1 MKFNVL
7 IPTLN
12 EAGHIA
18 DTVRTSLTLGD
29 VFVLDS
35 FSTDGTQD
43 LARQAGATVV
53 EHPFENYS
61 KQKNWALDNLPWTGE
76 WIFILDADERITPRL
91 RQEMNR
97 RVEEDHHVDGYYVNR
112 KLLIF
117 GQQVTHG
124 GLYPSWNLRLFR
136 RGRARYED
144 RSVHE
149 HMVCDGPTSYLGE
162 AMLHIRL
169 ESMTEYLAKHVKYAE
184 MESDEW
190 VKLKLGTSRE
200 ASTEKLFRRHLRF
213 RQWLRRHAWRYTP
226 CRPLLRW
233 VYMYVWKLGFLDGR
247 AGWRLAWLM
256 ANYEYMI
263 STLYADKLYAARQP
277 RPADERDRQTVPAPC
292 RRTRPHPSND
302 AS

>member
-1 MKFNVL
+1 MTFNVL

-12 EAGHIA
+12 EATHIA
-18 DTVRTSLTLGD
+18 EAVRTSRLLGD

-35 FSTDGTQD
+35 HSRDGTQQ
-43 LARQAGATVV
+43 LAADAGATVV
-53 EHPFENYS
+53 EHTFENYS

-76 WIFILDADERITPRL
+76 WIFILDADERITPAL
-91 RQEMNR
+91 QAEIER
-97 RVEEDHHVDGYYVNR
+97 RVCADTDIDGYYVNR

-117 GQQVTHG
+117 GQQVSHG
-124 GLYPSWNLRLFR
+124 GLFPSWNLRLFR

-149 HMVCDGPTSYLGE
+149 HMICDGPSAYLDE

-184 MESDEW
+184 LESDEW

-200 ASTEKLFRRHLRF
+200 ASADKLFRRHLRL
-213 RQWLRRHAWRYTP
+213 RQWLRRHAWRHTP
-226 CRPLLRW
+226 CRPFIRLM
-233 VYMYVWKLGFLDGR
+233 YMYVLKLGFLDGA

-263 STLYADKLYAARQP
+263 STLYQDKLYAARRPPDEAARRHLQP
-277 RPADERDRQTVPAPC
+277 PTPAHETTPV
-292 RRTRPHPSND
+292 
-302 AS
+302 

>member
-1 MKFNVL
+1 MTFNVL
-7 IPTLN
+7 IPTYN
-12 EAGHIA
+12 EAYHIA
-18 DTVRTSLTLGD
+18 EAVRTSRALGD

-35 FSTDGTQD
+35 FSTDGTQT
-43 LARQAGATVV
+43 LAREAGATVV
-53 EHPFENYS
+53 EHKFENYS

-76 WIFILDADERITPRL
+76 WIFILDADERITPAL
-91 RQEMNR
+91 RAEIER
-97 RVEEDHHVDGYYVNR
+97 RVAAERAIAGYYVNR

-117 GQQVTHG
+117 GRQVCHG

-149 HMVCDGPTSYLGE
+149 HMVCDGPTTYLGE

-169 ESMTEYLAKHVKYAE
+169 ETMSEYLAKHVRYAE

-190 VKLKLGTSRE
+190 VKLHLGISRE
-200 ASTEKLFRRHLRF
+200 ASAEKLFRRHLRL
-213 RQWLRRHAWRYTP
+213 RQWLRRHAWRHAP
-226 CRPLLRW
+226 ARPLLRW
-233 VYMYVWKLGFLDGR
+233 VYMYVFKFGFLDGR

-263 STLYADKLYAARQP
+263 STLYQDKLYAAR
-277 RPADERDRQTVPAPC
+277 RPPGTARQHVPPPVPAHETTPV
-292 RRTRPHPSND
+292 
-302 AS
+302 